1 MELNYQESGQGF
13 PVVFLHGLSDDSNFW
28 DPLVPEISR
37 EYRTIS
43 IDLLG
48 HGRSPKKPQYTME
61 LFSEEIYS
69 LLKTLKISKAHFIG
83 FSLGGAVAQQMAVD
97 HPQLVSSLVLM
108 SSFSFVDAKLE
119 KILLHFR
126 KCLQKNGF
134 SSFYDEILPLV
145 LTPKVI
151 EDNKVTLEEVKQ
163 LKIKTESL
171 NDLINTIDAF
181 FNLNLKN
188 NLYKITQPV
197 LLICGADDLLT
208 PLYMARETNRLIQ
221 NSKIKILDDTS
232 HNLLIPSNI
241 PEIIN
246 LVLNFLEGV

>member
-13 PVVFLHGLSDDSNFW
+13 PIVFLHGLSDDLNFW
-28 DPLVPEISR
+28 APLIPEISR
-37 EYRTIS
+37 DYRTIC

-48 HGRSPKKPQYTME
+48 HGRSPKKTHYTME

-69 LLKTLKISKAHFIG
+69 LLQTLKISKAHFIG
-83 FSLGGAVAQQMAVD
+83 FSLGGAVAQQIAVD

-119 KILLHFR
+119 KILINLR
-126 KCLQKNGF
+126 KCLLENGF

-145 LTPKVI
+145 LKPKLIEENKVI
-151 EDNKVTLEEVKQ
+151 LEEFKQ
-163 LKIKTESL
+163 LKMETESV
-171 NDLINTIDAF
+171 NDLINTIDALL
-181 FNLNLKN
+181 NLNLKN

-197 LLICGADDLLT
+197 LLIGGADDILT
-208 PLYMARETNRLIQ
+208 PLYLARETNRLIK
-221 NSKIKILDDTS
+221 NSKIKILDDTG

-241 PEIIN
+241 PEITDI
-246 LVLNFLEGV
+246 VLDFID